1 MEEKMIKTVD
11 STGTE
16 TVTTSSIKGSVN
28 SDGDFVYD
36 LGAMGKLK
44 LADGTELTVGGNS
57 AEKKLVDF
65 INDASKAVDKT
76 TWFTMDRLY
85 FETGKSVL
93 KPGSKQQLTNI
104 ATILKANPAVELKI
118 GGYTD
123 NTGDSAA
130 NLVLSRQRAESAKA
144 ELVKLGV
151 DTKRLD
157 AEGYGPQYPVASNS
171 NTEGKA
177 QNTRIDV
184 RVTKK

>member
-11 STGTE
+11 STGAE
-16 TVTTSSIKGSVN
+16 TVTTSSVKGSVN
-28 SDGDFVYD
+28 SEGDFVYD

-44 LADGTELTVGGNS
+44 LADGAELTVGGNS

-85 FETGKSVL
+85 FESGKSVL
-93 KPGSKQQLTNI
+93 KANSQQQLKNI
-104 ATILKANPAVELKI
+104 AAILKANPAVELKI

-130 NLVLSRQRAESAKA
+130 NLTLSRQRAELAEA

-151 DTKRLD
+151 DTKRLS
-157 AEGYGPQYPVASNS
+157 AEGYGPQFPVAD
-171 NTEGKA
+171 NTSAEGKA
-177 QNTRIDV
+177 QNRRIDV